1 MTSTEGGSSRPF
13 SWRDEVQFRFK
24 NSLRVKD
31 GLVEVRCLVI
41 CRKILRIMTFLAKV
55 RDSSR

>member
-1 MTSTEGGSSRPF
+1 MTSNEGGSSRPF

-41 CRKILRIMTFLAKV
+41 CRKIRKIMTFLARV
-55 RDSSR
+55 SLSSR